1 MTGFK
6 DNWFKWLRESTE
18 GLLLEGV
25 ADIGLPERI
34 LDQLMSGMYNASEKA
49 KMYMGT
55 NWKKTPPN
63 SRPYEV
69 DYVTTE
75 FTENYFADRSDLN
88 NEIQSI
94 RDALKDNTEG
104 GNGRL
109 EKKFKKV
116 RKSLTRKVGAESEK
130 GQEAVN
136 KFMEFLDQ
144 QVFTRSWRRSTV
156 ALLNGST
163 SIRLTT
169 SL

>member
-55 NWKKTPPN
+55 NWKIAAPN
-63 SRPYEV
+63 ANPYEV

-75 FTENYFADRSDLN
+75 FVDNYFADRSDLN

-94 RDALKDNTEG
+94 RDMLKDNTEG

-109 EKKFKKV
+109 KKKFKKV
-116 RKSLTRKVGAESEK
+116 RKSLTRKVGVS
-130 GQEAVN
+130 
-136 KFMEFLDQ
+136 
-144 QVFTRSWRRSTV
+144 RS
-156 ALLNGST
+156 AG
-163 SIRLTT
+163 IH
-169 SL
+169 SLMAQLRNEVQSHY